1 VSFLRLFVVCSSH
14 THTASP
20 TVGHADVTSDVT
32 GASGGTAADVTP
44 RDSDMGSA
52 EPDDDDD
59 GEDEDEDD
67 EDATLRFRFLFATGE
82 MATGATVW
90 TWTRGVAESEA
101 PVLDSEAFVRF
112 CVPTGATFEV
122 AVWAGTRG
130 VVESE
135 TAGVRAHLASW
146 LARHAPSDL

>member
-1 VSFLRLFVVCSSH
+1 MSFLRLFVVCSSH

-32 GASGGTAADVTP
+32 GASGGTVADVTP

-67 EDATLRFRFLFATGE
+67 EDATLRFVFKLEKWRQGRWFGPGPEGLLSRRPGCLIQRHSCAFASQLEQRSRWRFGPGPEGWLSRRL
-82 MATGATVW
+82 
-90 TWTRGVAESEA
+90 RG
-101 PVLDSEAFVRF
+101 
-112 CVPTGATFEV
+112 
-122 AVWAGTRG
+122 
-130 VVESE
+130 
-135 TAGVRAHLASW
+135 
-146 LARHAPSDL
+146 